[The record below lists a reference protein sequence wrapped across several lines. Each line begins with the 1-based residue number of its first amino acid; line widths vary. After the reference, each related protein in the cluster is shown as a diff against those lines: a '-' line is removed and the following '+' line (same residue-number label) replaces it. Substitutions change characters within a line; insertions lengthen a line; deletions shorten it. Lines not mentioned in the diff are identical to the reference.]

1 MIRSM
6 TGFGRGQAAAG
17 AFTVKV
23 EARSV
28 NNRSLRIAWRLPDRL
43 QGMETDLEQMSREYV
58 LRGTVSVAVSLDDD
72 SGDTGYTL
80 DTAAIEHYRGSL
92 RAAGE
97 DAPLAVLLTLPGAIR
112 RKSGEEI
119 PEDLA
124 AAVRDALKAALKEL
138 VASRTR
144 EGDFIWNDMLARC
157 KTISE
162 IVARIEQRAP
172 QVVEEYRK
180 RLGERLAK
188 LLQGSGSPL
197 AEEDFRREVAL
208 FADRCDITEE
218 ITRMRSH
225 LALMSKA
232 GAVSEAYGRK
242 LEFLMQEMFREANTM
257 GSKSNDSGI
266 VHEVLDV
273 KAEVEKLREQALNV
287 E

>member
-6 TGFGRGQAAAG
+6 TGFGRGQAGAG
-17 AFTVKV
+17 QFTVKA

-28 NNRSLRIAWRLPDRL
+28 NNRNLRMVWRLPDRL
-43 QGMETDLEQMSREYV
+43 QGMETDLEQLSREYL
-58 LRGTVSVAVSLDDD
+58 LRGTVTVAVTLDDN
-72 SGDTGYTL
+72 SGDTGYIL
-80 DTAAIEHYRGSL
+80 DAAAIQHYRESL

-97 DAPLAVLLTLPGAIR
+97 EVPLSVLLTLPGAIR
-112 RKSGEEI
+112 RKSGDEVPEE
-119 PEDLA
+119 LA
-124 AAVRDALKAALKEL
+124 AAVRDAVRAAMVEL
-138 VASRTR
+138 VAARAR
-144 EGDFIWNDMLARC
+144 EGQFIWNDMLARC
-157 KTISE
+157 KTIGE
-162 IVARIEQRAP
+162 IIDRVEKRGP

-208 FADRCDITEE
+208 FADRCDISEE
-218 ITRMRSH
+218 TTRLRSH